1 VSLYL
6 LDSLVLEGQKFAQVV
21 VGVQEYSQTLI
32 GVVPMGKELVTSGN
46 VTDEVSKEYIRNKK
60 TAEPDDDFEVVV
72 VGRIP
77 DQSGFHP

>member
-1 VSLYL
+1 
-6 LDSLVLEGQKFAQVV
+6 
-21 VGVQEYSQTLI
+21 
-32 GVVPMGKELVTSGN
+32 MTSGN